1 MELEHQTPSTK
12 DQRRQCPVKIGLF
25 LKQLLLFFANHQHED
40 PEEVASAVSKPKQSL
55 LVLAAAP
62 LPYNVVTPM

>member
-1 MELEHQTPSTK
+1 MSRKNRAFFKENFRCKE
-12 DQRRQCPVKIGLF
+12 
-25 LKQLLLFFANHQHED
+25 QLLLFFANHQHED

-62 LPYNVVTPM
+62 LPCNVVTPM